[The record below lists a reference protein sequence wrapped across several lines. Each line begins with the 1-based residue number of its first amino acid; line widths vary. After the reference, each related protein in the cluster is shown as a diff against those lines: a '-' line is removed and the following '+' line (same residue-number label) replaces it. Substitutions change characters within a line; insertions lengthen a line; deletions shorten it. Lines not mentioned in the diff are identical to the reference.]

1 MAPSRKRAK
10 PSKPLASAVAL
21 WIEEQE
27 ATANLWLLVSE
38 PDAPQQ
44 IRIPARRDFISH
56 FSKIVND
63 LPETENSECPLIAF
77 DAETVVKFCRAC
89 LPRLDAL
96 PPIGNFQKLC
106 KLVKLAHFLDAPQLL
121 DRWWAELQPYQ
132 PRAGRDFIA
141 IFDLNLPGKT
151 FTLNDQSLRY
161 FPKAYLSLDETIK
174 KKYEKKAYDMFQQAI
189 QVVDKKKERDG
200 RGIENFQNYA
210 STTYYFPMIY
220 YMVKCLLE
228 MARPASTS

>member
-174 KKYEKKAYDMFQQAI
+174 KKYEKKAYELFQLALEKVRNRDPGLYSNGPFI
-189 QVVDKKKERDG
+189 GSTDAER
-200 RGIENFQNYA
+200 EAFMLYK
-210 STTYYFPMIY
+210 
-220 YMVKCLLE
+220 MVKCLLE
-228 MARPASTS
+228 QVCPAST